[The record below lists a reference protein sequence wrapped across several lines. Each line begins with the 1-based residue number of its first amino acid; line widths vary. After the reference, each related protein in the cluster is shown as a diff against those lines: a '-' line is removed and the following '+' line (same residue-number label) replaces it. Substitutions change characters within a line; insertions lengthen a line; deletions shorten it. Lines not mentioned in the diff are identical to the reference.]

1 MTDEDIERLRRSLDL
16 GIHITN
22 HRQVRGKRRE
32 ADAAARFLVGVV
44 TRSAAPAKTNG
55 CWRHALGAARPD
67 QLSTNGTPVDDFVI
81 EQHDIGESHPPSP

>member
-32 ADAAARFLVGVV
+32 ADAAARFLVGLFPERGAGEGEWVLEARTWGGPLESAV
-44 TRSAAPAKTNG
+44 HEWARRSAT
-55 CWRHALGAARPD
+55 
-67 QLSTNGTPVDDFVI
+67 S
-81 EQHDIGESHPPSP
+81 